1 MAVIEWDKIGEHRY
15 ESGVDHGVLFVW
27 DKSKKSYGKGVAWNG
42 LTKVT
47 EKPSGAEGNKKYAD
61 NIAYL
66 NMVSAEEFAATI
78 EAYTYPDEFLACDGV
93 STPKKGLQVGQ
104 QERASF
110 AMSYRTKVGNDT
122 DGQDA
127 DYKIHL
133 VYGLL
138 AAPSEKGY
146 ESINDSPEPI
156 AFSWEAKSTP
166 VPLAGFNPVS
176 SITLLASEFQASDL
190 KKITDK
196 IYGTASE
203 DSKLLLPDEVFAT
216 LGITSQVGP

>member
-93 STPKKGLQVGQ
+93 STPKKGVQVGQ

-176 SITLLASEFQASDL
+176 SITLLASEFQQSDL

-216 LGITSQVGP
+216 LGITGQVGP

>member
-47 EKPSGAEGNKKYAD
+47 EKPSGAESTKKYAD

-93 STPKKGLQVGQ
+93 SIPKKGVQVGQ

-122 DGQDA
+122 DGQNA

-138 AAPSEKGY
+138 ASPSEKGY

-203 DSKLLLPDEVFAT
+203 DPKLLLPDEVFAA
-216 LGITSQVGP
+216 LGITGQVGP

>member
-176 SITLLASEFQASDL
+176 SITLLASEFQSADL

>member
-176 SITLLASEFQASDL
+176 SITLLASEFQAADL

-203 DSKLLLPDEVFAT
+203 DSKLLLPDGVFAI
-216 LGITSQVGP
+216 LGINGQVGP

>member
-47 EKPSGAEGNKKYAD
+47 EKPSGAESTKKYAD

-93 STPKKGLQVGQ
+93 SIPKKGVQVGQ

-122 DGQDA
+122 DGQNA

-138 AAPSEKGY
+138 ASPSEKGY

-176 SITLLASEFQASDL
+176 SITLLASEFQVSDL

-196 IYGTASE
+196 IYGTAAE
-203 DSKLLLPDEVFAT
+203 EPKLLLPDEVFAA
-216 LGITSQVGP
+216 LGITGQVSP

>member
-216 LGITSQVGP
+216 LGITGPVGP

>member
-47 EKPSGAEGNKKYAD
+47 EKPSGAESTKKYAD

-93 STPKKGLQVGQ
+93 SIPKKGVQVGQ

-122 DGQDA
+122 DGQNA

-138 AAPSEKGY
+138 ASPSEKGY

-203 DSKLLLPDEVFAT
+203 DPKLLLPDEVFAA
-216 LGITSQVGP
+216 LGITGQVSP

>member
-47 EKPSGAEGNKKYAD
+47 EKPSGAESTKKYAD

-93 STPKKGLQVGQ
+93 SIPKKGVQVGQ

-122 DGQDA
+122 DGQNA

-138 AAPSEKGY
+138 ASPSEKGY

-196 IYGTASE
+196 IYGTVSE
-203 DSKLLLPDEVFAT
+203 DPKLLLPDEVFAA
-216 LGITSQVGP
+216 LGITGQVGP

>member
-47 EKPSGAEGNKKYAD
+47 EKPSGAESTKKYAD

-93 STPKKGLQVGQ
+93 SIPKKGVQVGQ

-122 DGQDA
+122 DGQNA

-138 AAPSEKGY
+138 ASPSEKGY

-203 DSKLLLPDEVFAT
+203 DPKLLLPDEVFAA
-216 LGITSQVGP
+216 LGIIGQVGP

>member
-78 EAYTYPDEFLACDGV
+78 EAYTYPNEFLACDGV

-176 SITLLASEFQASDL
+176 SITLLASEFQSADL

>member
-176 SITLLASEFQASDL
+176 SITLLASEFQPADL

>member
-176 SITLLASEFQASDL
+176 SITLLASEFQTSDL

-196 IYGTASE
+196 IYGTTSE
-203 DSKLLLPDEVFAT
+203 DSKLPLPEEVFAT
-216 LGITSQVGP
+216 LSIAGRVGP

>member
-216 LGITSQVGP
+216 LGIAGQVGP

>member
-66 NMVSAEEFAATI
+66 NMVSAEEFAATV

>member
-47 EKPSGAEGNKKYAD
+47 EKPSGAESTKKYAD

-93 STPKKGLQVGQ
+93 SIPKKGVQVGQ

-122 DGQDA
+122 DGQNA
-127 DYKIHL
+127 DHKIHL

-138 AAPSEKGY
+138 ASPSEKGY

-203 DSKLLLPDEVFAT
+203 DPKLLLPDEVFAA
-216 LGITSQVGP
+216 LGITGQVGP

>member
-47 EKPSGAEGNKKYAD
+47 EKPSGAESTKKYAD

-78 EAYTYPDEFLACDGV
+78 EAYTYPDEFLVCDGV
-93 STPKKGLQVGQ
+93 AIPKKGVQVGQ
-104 QERASF
+104 QDRASF

-122 DGQDA
+122 DGQNA

-138 AAPSEKGY
+138 ASPSEKGY

-166 VPLAGFNPVS
+166 VPLAGFSPVS
-176 SITLLASEFQASDL
+176 SITLLASEFQPSDL

-196 IYGTASE
+196 IYGTTSE
-203 DSKLLLPDEVFAT
+203 DPKLLLPDEVFAV
-216 LGITSQVGP
+216 LGITGQVGP